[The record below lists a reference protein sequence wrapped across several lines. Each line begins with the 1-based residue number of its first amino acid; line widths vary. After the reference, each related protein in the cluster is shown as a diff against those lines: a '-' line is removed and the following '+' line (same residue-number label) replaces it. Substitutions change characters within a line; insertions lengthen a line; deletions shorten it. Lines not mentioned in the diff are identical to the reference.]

1 MSQIIDS
8 VEDGKY
14 VFRKKRESPE
24 EELFFNKK
32 YFEMIGYPDVEV
44 SIEIESTE
52 HSMKG
57 GYYKNTQK
65 LTVPFRQFVFLLQG
79 NKNMNNFSFFS
90 NKNTTT
96 PKNTTD
102 QKTDLEQKGY
112 FDRLFQY
119 NNDAINAIKT
129 YLKPKENANEKEETS
144 NQTTVASKLWVS
156 NKEAKP
162 TDSPKP
168 VEEPKPTD
176 SPNPLEDVKP
186 VEELKPVEEA
196 KPTVVEYW
204 VVKIP
209 IRKSSDAEPKGKYEK
224 MEQQLTQFL
233 LQEKVNKSLML
244 VMEYELKEVGED
256 AIYFYKGKEDNRM
269 QIMEL
274 FKSGLKGSKISK
286 SYLCQSV

>member
-44 SIEIESTE
+44 SIEIGSTE

-57 GYYKNTQK
+57 GYYKNAK
-65 LTVPFRQFVFLLQG
+65 NLTIPFRHFVFLLQG
-79 NKNMNNFSFFS
+79 NKNINLNMNKFSFFPKKTAAS
-90 NKNTTT
+90 SKNATE
-96 PKNTTD
+96 P
-102 QKTDLEQKGY
+102 KTDLEQKGY

-119 NNDAINAIKT
+119 NTDAVNAIKT
-129 YLKPKENANEKEETS
+129 YLRPKEKSEEDKTS
-144 NQTTVASKLWVS
+144 IS
-156 NKEAKP
+156 NKPSISNNAMFSIEPTKLANDEEPTDVQKPMEEEAKP
-162 TDSPKP
+162 TDVPKP
-168 VEEPKPTD
+168 VEEPKPKV
-176 SPNPLEDVKP
+176 L
-186 VEELKPVEEA
+186 
-196 KPTVVEYW
+196 EYW

-209 IRKSSDAEPKGKYEK
+209 IRKSDDAEPKGKYEK

-233 LQEKVNKSLML
+233 LQEKVNKSIML
-244 VMEYELKEVGED
+244 TMEYELKDVGDD

-274 FKSGLKGSKISK
+274 FKSGLKGSKMIK
-286 SYLCQSV
+286 FF

>member
-44 SIEIESTE
+44 SIEIGSTE

-57 GYYKNTQK
+57 GYYKNAK
-65 LTVPFRQFVFLLQG
+65 NLTIPFRHFVFLLQG
-79 NKNMNNFSFFS
+79 NKNINLNMNKFSFFPKKTAAS
-90 NKNTTT
+90 SKNATE
-96 PKNTTD
+96 P
-102 QKTDLEQKGY
+102 KTDLEQKGY

-119 NNDAINAIKT
+119 NTDAVNAIKT
-129 YLKPKENANEKEETS
+129 YLRPKEKSEEDKPPNSNNALFSMEPT
-144 NQTTVASKLWVS
+144 KLA
-156 NKEAKP
+156 NDEKP
-162 TDSPKP
+162 TDVPKPVEEEAKSTDVPKP
-168 VEEPKPTD
+168 VEEPKPKV
-176 SPNPLEDVKP
+176 L
-186 VEELKPVEEA
+186 
-196 KPTVVEYW
+196 EYW

-209 IRKSSDAEPKGKYEK
+209 IRKSDDAEPKGKYEK

-233 LQEKVNKSLML
+233 LQEKVNKSIML
-244 VMEYELKEVGED
+244 TMEYELKDVGDD

-274 FKSGLKGSKISK
+274 FKSGLKGSKMIK
-286 SYLCQSV
+286 SVSFKQD

>member
-44 SIEIESTE
+44 SIEIGSTD

-57 GYYKNTQK
+57 GYYKNAQK
-65 LTVPFRQFVFLLQG
+65 LTIPFRHFVFLLQG
-79 NKNMNNFSFFS
+79 NKNINMNNFSFFS
-90 NKNTTT
+90 NKNASNQ
-96 PKNTTD
+96 KNTTEP
-102 QKTDLEQKGY
+102 KTDLEQKGY
-112 FDRLFQY
+112 VDRLFQY

-129 YLKPKENANEKEETS
+129 YLKPKEKTETDTPPNS
-144 NQTTVASKLWVS
+144 NNSWFSTDASKPAEE
-156 NKEAKP
+156 EAKP
-162 TDSPKP
+162 LEEEAKTVDVPKPLEEEAKPADVPKP
-168 VEEPKPTD
+168 VEEPQ
-176 SPNPLEDVKP
+176 
-186 VEELKPVEEA
+186 
-196 KPTVVEYW
+196 PTVVEYW

-244 VMEYELKEVGED
+244 IMEYELKEVGED

-286 SYLCQSV
+286 YVPQK

>member
-44 SIEIESTE
+44 SIEIGSTE

-57 GYYKNTQK
+57 GYYKNAK
-65 LTVPFRQFVFLLQG
+65 NLTIPFRHFVFLLQG
-79 NKNMNNFSFFS
+79 NKNINLNMNKFSFFPKKTAANS
-90 NKNTTT
+90 KNATE
-96 PKNTTD
+96 P
-102 QKTDLEQKGY
+102 KTDLEQKGY

-119 NNDAINAIKT
+119 NTDAVNAIKT
-129 YLKPKENANEKEETS
+129 NLRPKEKTEEDKPPNSNNALFSMEPT
-144 NQTTVASKLWVS
+144 KLA
-156 NKEAKP
+156 NDEKP
-162 TDSPKP
+162 TDVPKPGEEEAKSTDVPKP
-168 VEEPKPTD
+168 VEEPKPTV
-176 SPNPLEDVKP
+176 L
-186 VEELKPVEEA
+186 
-196 KPTVVEYW
+196 EYW

-209 IRKSSDAEPKGKYEK
+209 IRKSDDAEPKGKYEK

-233 LQEKVNKSLML
+233 LQEKVNKSIML
-244 VMEYELKEVGED
+244 TMEYELKEVGDD

-274 FKSGLKGSKISK
+274 FKSGLKGSKMIK
-286 SYLCQSV
+286 SVSFK